1 MVVIIRFFV
10 PALIFFLF
18 FHIPRLH
25 AFSLGA
31 IEVKSSFGDRFNAEI
46 PINLE
51 DTSKVEVR
59 VGNMEDYGKLGL
71 ERPKIVEELEIKP
84 LLAGQG
90 NNKVINIVSNRPLFY
105 PSFNLVIRAEKQE
118 GTILENFLVAVDFQQ
133 NVSLS
138 LKGKKEEVSVNPK
151 VDETV
156 QEAKKIPDV
165 LSLPSAPENIGT
177 TLAPVPPVSP
187 TPASKPEKGQQAKPD
202 PVTTTEKA
210 KAETKPILPPVVSP
224 TGMEWG
230 KIYGPIQ
237 PGESLWRI
245 SEKISPASTSAA
257 RMTVALWMANKDKF
271 LGGNMHGIKIGET
284 LNLEN
289 LDNHLEGLSQSIAVE
304 IVQSQLKEWK
314 AMPSAQQMTA
324 QKNVA
329 SSDIA
334 PDPAEIIAFLE
345 EWRKSWS
352 EADLNRHL
360 ALFSKEKSGRTSP
373 YEIWK
378 GIKKRMFERHKN
390 VEITL
395 GQPSIALKR
404 SRVHVGFDQ
413 HFRSTRMETFGQKT
427 LELVRAGA
435 EWKIVDERFVFAK
448 KVKQG
453 QEAPTPSPLKA
464 DAATVNPQ
472 AEIMQV
478 LEEWRKS
485 WEEGNLDRHMTYFSN
500 QPTLYNNRNKT
511 VPSKLWRKIKQP
523 MFDRYKNVEIRLE
536 SIVVNQRGDRW
547 IVSCDQTFRSDPL
560 KSFGKKYFELV
571 REGSGWKIVKEK
583 FTKVG

>member
-18 FHIPRLH
+18 FHVPRLH

-51 DTSKVEVR
+51 DTGKVEVR
-59 VGNMEDYGKLGL
+59 IGDMADYGKLGL
-71 ERPKIVEELEIKP
+71 ERPKIVEELEVKP

-90 NNKVINIVSNRPLFY
+90 NNKIINIVSNRPLFY

-138 LKGKKEEVSVNPK
+138 LKGKKEEVPVDPK
-151 VDETV
+151 ADETV

-177 TLAPVPPVSP
+177 TLAPVPPVSQ
-187 TPASKPEKGQQAKPD
+187 TPVSKPEKEPRAQPT
-202 PVTTTEKA
+202 PVASPEKA
-210 KAETKPILPPVVSP
+210 QAETKLTLPPVVVP
-224 TGMEWG
+224 TETDRG
-230 KIYGPIQ
+230 KTYGPIQ

-245 SEKISPASTSAA
+245 SEKISPESTSAA
-257 RMTVALWMANKDKF
+257 RMTVALWMSNKDKF

-284 LNLEN
+284 LG
-289 LDNHLEGLSQSIAVE
+289 LDNLGKYLEGLSQSNAVA

-314 AMPSAQQMTA
+314 AMPSVQQMTA
-324 QKNVA
+324 QKNVG

-334 PDPAEIIAFLE
+334 PDPAEILAFLE

-352 EADLNRHL
+352 EADLNGHL
-360 ALFSKEKSGRTSP
+360 ALFSKEKSGHNSP

-404 SRVHVGFDQ
+404 SRVHVVFDQ

-427 LELVRAGA
+427 LELVRAGS

-448 KVKQG
+448 KVKQE

-464 DAATVNPQ
+464 DAATANPQ
-472 AEIMQV
+472 TEIMQV

-485 WEEGNLDRHMTYFSN
+485 WEEGSLDRHMTYFSN
-500 QPTLYNNRNKT
+500 QPTLYKNRKKT
-511 VPSKLWRKIKQP
+511 VPAKVWRKIKQP

-536 SIVVNQRGDRW
+536 SLVVNQRGDRW
-547 IVSCDQTFRSDPL
+547 IVSCDQTFRSDQL
-560 KSFGKKYFELV
+560 KSFGKKSFEFV
-571 REGSGWKIVKEK
+571 REGSEWRIVKEE
-583 FTKVG
+583 FTKAG